1 MRAITSTEVNRYMR
15 YMNIKKL
22 IGTKA
27 FYRMILGITIP
38 IIVQNGITNFV
49 NLLDNVMV
57 GRLGTE
63 QLSGVGIANQLVF
76 VFTLCLF
83 GGLSGAGIFTAQFFG
98 KGDHEGLRYSVRFK
112 LYTALTILAVGGA
125 ILVPFGENLIT
136 LFLNE
141 EDTTGDVAMTLFYGR
156 EYLKIA
162 LISLAPMALTQVY
175 ANTLRE
181 TGQTVPPMVAS
192 IVAVG
197 TNALFN
203 WLLIFGI
210 GPFPALGVVGA
221 AWGTVIARV
230 VELSIVVIWSHANVK
245 KVPYF
250 KGLYRSLRIPLRL
263 VGQIFVKTLPL
274 MVNEFLWSS
283 GMTVL
288 NQCYSTRGLVAVAAV
303 NIAVTIANVFN
314 IVYMSMGSAVAIIV
328 GNQLGSGKI
337 EEAKDTDRKIIA
349 FSCVLCAGVGAV
361 MAALSPLFTSVYNVT
376 DDVKNLAA
384 VMIVVYAV
392 MMPFSSF
399 AHNCYFTLR
408 SGGQTF
414 ITFLFDSAFV
424 WAVSVPTGIL
434 LSRLTDLP
442 IIPLFIICM
451 SLELGKCIIGF
462 FMLKSGKWAKKL
474 V

>member
-1 MRAITSTEVNRYMR
+1 
-15 YMNIKKL
+15 MNPKKL
-22 IGTKA
+22 IGNKA
-27 FYRMILGITIP
+27 FYKMILGITVP
-38 IIVQNGITNFV
+38 IIIQNGITNFV
-49 NLLDNVMV
+49 SLLDNVMV

-63 QLSGVGIANQLVF
+63 QLSGVGIANQLIF

-98 KGDHEGLRYSVRFK
+98 KGDAEGLRYSVRFK
-112 LYTALTILAVGGA
+112 VYTILIILAVGGA
-125 ILVPFGENLIT
+125 ILIPFGDDLIT

-141 EDTTGDVAMTLFYGR
+141 EDAAGDVMLTLAYGR

-162 LISLAPMALTQVY
+162 LIALVPMALTQVY

-192 IVAVG
+192 IVAVA

-203 WLLIFGI
+203 YLLIFGI

-230 VELSIVVIWSHANVK
+230 VELSIVAIWSHTHGKRATFVA
-245 KVPYF
+245 
-250 KGLYRSLRIPLRL
+250 GLYRSPRIPLCL
-263 VGQIFVKTLPL
+263 VGQIVVKTLPL
-274 MVNEFLWSS
+274 MINELLWAS

-328 GNQLGSGKI
+328 GNQLGAGQI

-349 FSCVLCAGVGAV
+349 FSCVLCTGIGAI
-361 MAALSPLFTSVYNVT
+361 MAILAPLFTSVYNVT
-376 DDVKNLAA
+376 DDAKSLAA

-424 WAVSVPTGIL
+424 WAVSVPTGLL

-451 SLELGKCIIGF
+451 SLELCKCVIGF

>member
-1 MRAITSTEVNRYMR
+1 MHP
-15 YMNIKKL
+15 KQL
-22 IGTKA
+22 IGNKA
-27 FYRMILGITIP
+27 FYKMILGITVP
-38 IIVQNGITNFV
+38 IIIQNGITNFV
-49 NLLDNVMV
+49 NLLDNIMV

-63 QLSGVGIANQLVF
+63 QLSGVGIANQLIF
-76 VFTLCLF
+76 VFTLCVF

-98 KGDHEGLRYSVRFK
+98 KGDHEGLRHSLRFK
-112 LYTALTILAVGGA
+112 LYTALIILAVGGL
-125 ILVPFGENLIT
+125 ILVPFGEELIT
-136 LFLNE
+136 LFLSE
-141 EDTTGDVAMTLFYGR
+141 EDTTGDALLTLAFGR
-156 EYLKIA
+156 EYLQVALVA
-162 LISLAPMALTQVY
+162 LIPMALTQVY

-192 IVAVG
+192 VVAVG

-230 VELSIVVIWSHANVK
+230 VELCIVVLWSHTHTQSL
-245 KVPYF
+245 PF
-250 KGLYRSLRIPLRL
+250 LRGLYRSPRIPLSL
-263 VGQIFVKTLPL
+263 AGQITVKTLPL
-274 MVNEFLWSS
+274 MLNELLWSS

-303 NIAVTIANVFN
+303 NIAVTVANVFN
-314 IVYMSMGSAVAIIV
+314 IVYMSMGSAVSIIV
-328 GNQLGSGKI
+328 GNQLGAGQI

-349 FSCVLCAGVGAV
+349 FSCVLCTVIGGI
-361 MAALSPLFTSVYNVT
+361 MAAFAPLFTAIYNVT
-376 DDVKNLAA
+376 SEARALAA

-424 WAVSVPTGIL
+424 WAVSVPVGLI

-442 IIPLFIICM
+442 IIPLFILCM
-451 SLELGKCIIGF
+451 SLELFKCVIGF
-462 FMLKSGKWAKKL
+462 FMLRSGKWAKKL

>member
-1 MRAITSTEVNRYMR
+1 MQIR
-15 YMNIKKL
+15 KL
-22 IGTKA
+22 IGDRA
-27 FYRMILGITIP
+27 FYRTVLTITIP
-38 IIVQNGITNFV
+38 IIIQNGITNFV

-63 QLSGVGIANQLVF
+63 QLSGVGIANQLIF
-76 VFTLCLF
+76 VFTLCIF

-98 KGDHEGLRYSVRFK
+98 KGDRDGLRYSIRFK
-112 LYTALTILAVGGA
+112 LYTVLAILAVGGA
-125 ILVPFGENLIT
+125 ILVPFGEDLIT
-136 LFLNE
+136 LFLTE
-141 EDTTGDVAMTLFYGR
+141 GDTTGDVAVTLYYGR

-162 LISLAPMALTQVY
+162 LIALVPMALTQVY

-181 TGQTVPPMVAS
+181 TGQTLPPMVAS
-192 IVAVG
+192 IVAVC
-197 TNALFN
+197 TNALCN

-230 VELSIVVIWSHANVK
+230 LELSIVVIWSHANAR
-245 KVPYF
+245 KVPFF
-250 KGLYRSLRIPLRL
+250 KGLYRSLYIPSRL
-263 VGQIFVKTLPL
+263 VGQITVKTLPL
-274 MVNEFLWSS
+274 MVNELLWSS

-288 NQCYSTRGLVAVAAV
+288 SQCYSTRGLAAVAAV

-328 GNQLGSGKI
+328 GNQLGAGQI

-349 FSCVLCAGVGAV
+349 FSCVLCAAIGAL
-361 MAALSPLFTSVYNVT
+361 MAAMSPLFTVFYNVT
-376 DDVKNLAA
+376 PEVKELAA
-384 VMIVVYAV
+384 VMIVVYAAL
-392 MMPFSSF
+392 MPISSF

-414 ITFLFDSAFV
+414 ITFLFDSAYV
-424 WAVSVPTGIL
+424 WAVSVPTGLL
-434 LSRLTDLP
+434 LSRLTGLP
-442 IIPLFIICM
+442 IIPLFIVCN
-451 SLELGKCIIGF
+451 SLELGKCVIGV
-462 FMLKSGKWAKKL
+462 FMLRSGKWAKKL

>member
-1 MRAITSTEVNRYMR
+1 
-15 YMNIKKL
+15 MNVKKL
-22 IGTKA
+22 IGNKA
-27 FYRMILGITIP
+27 FYKMILGITIP
-38 IIVQNGITNFV
+38 IIIQNGITNFV
-49 NLLDNVMV
+49 SLLDNIMV

-83 GGLSGAGIFTAQFFG
+83 GGLAGAGIFTAQFFG
-98 KGDHEGLRYSVRFK
+98 KGDREGLCYSVRFK
-112 LYTALTILAVGGA
+112 LYTALIILAVGGA
-125 ILVPFGENLIT
+125 ILIPFGEDLIT

-141 EDTTGDVAMTLFYGR
+141 EDTTGNVLLTLAYGR
-156 EYLKIA
+156 DYLRIA
-162 LISLAPMALTQVY
+162 LIALVPMALTQVY

-192 IVAVG
+192 IVAVA
-197 TNALFN
+197 TNALCN
-203 WLLIFGI
+203 YLLIFGI

-230 VELSIVVIWSHANVK
+230 VELTIVAVWSHTHPKQAA
-245 KVPYF
+245 F
-250 KGLYRSLRIPLRL
+250 ARELYRSPRIPVKL
-263 VGQIFVKTLPL
+263 VGQILVKTLPL
-274 MVNEFLWSS
+274 IGNELLWSS

-314 IVYMSMGSAVAIIV
+314 IVYMSMGTAVSIIV
-328 GNQLGSGKI
+328 GNQLGAGNI

-349 FSCVLCAGVGAV
+349 FSFVLCIGIGGV
-361 MAALSPLFTSVYNVT
+361 MALLAPSFTSIYNVT
-376 DDVKNLAA
+376 DEVKSLAA
-384 VMIVVYAV
+384 MLIIIHAA

-408 SGGQTF
+408 SGGQAF

-451 SLELGKCIIGF
+451 SLELFRCVIGF
-462 FMLKSGKWAKKL
+462 FMLKSGKWARKL

>member
-1 MRAITSTEVNRYMR
+1 
-15 YMNIKKL
+15 MNIKKL

-27 FYRMILGITIP
+27 FYKMILGITIP
-38 IIVQNGITNFV
+38 IIIQNGITNFV
-49 NLLDNVMV
+49 SLLDNVMV

-63 QLSGVGIANQLVF
+63 QLSGVGIANQLIF

-98 KGDHEGLRYSVRFK
+98 KGDSEGLRYSVRFK
-112 LYTALTILAVGGA
+112 LYTALIILAVGGA
-125 ILVPFGENLIT
+125 ILIPFGEDLIT
-136 LFLNE
+136 LFLND
-141 EDTTGDVAMTLFYGR
+141 EDTTGNVALTLHFGR

-162 LISLAPMALTQVY
+162 LIALVPMAITQVY

-181 TGQTVPPMVAS
+181 TGQTLPPMVAS

-230 VELSIVVIWSHANVK
+230 VELSIVVIWSHTHAK
-245 KVPYF
+245 KATFVT
-250 KGLYRSLRIPLRL
+250 GLYRSLRIPPRL

-274 MVNEFLWSS
+274 MVNELLWSS

-314 IVYMSMGSAVAIIV
+314 IVYMSMGSAVAIVV
-328 GNQLGSGKI
+328 GNQLGAGQI

-349 FSCVLCAGVGAV
+349 FSCVLCTGIGAV
-361 MAALSPLFTSVYNVT
+361 MAALAPLFTSVYNVT
-376 DDVKNLAA
+376 DEVKTLAA
-384 VMIVVYAV
+384 VMIVVYAAL
-392 MMPFSSF
+392 MPFSSF

-424 WAVSVPTGIL
+424 WAVSVPTGLI

-442 IIPLFIICM
+442 IIPLFVICM
-451 SLELGKCIIGF
+451 SLELFKCIIGF

>member
-1 MRAITSTEVNRYMR
+1 
-15 YMNIKKL
+15 MNIKKL

-27 FYRMILGITIP
+27 FYKMILSITVP
-38 IIVQNGITNFV
+38 IIIQNGITNFV

-63 QLSGVGIANQLVF
+63 QLSGVGIANQLIF

-98 KGDHEGLRYSVRFK
+98 KGDHDGLRYSVRFK
-112 LYTALTILAVGGA
+112 LYTVLIILAVGGA
-125 ILVPFGENLIT
+125 ILIPFGDELIT
-136 LFLNE
+136 LFLND
-141 EDTTGDVAMTLFYGR
+141 EDTTGDVAMTLYYGR

-162 LISLAPMALTQVY
+162 LISLVPMALTQVY

-192 IVAVG
+192 IAAVC

-221 AWGTVIARV
+221 AWGTVIARIL
-230 VELSIVVIWSHANVK
+230 ELSIVIIWSHANTAK
-245 KVPYF
+245 APYF
-250 KGLYRSLRIPLRL
+250 KGLYRSPRIPLAM
-263 VGQIFVKTLPL
+263 VGQITVKTLPL
-274 MVNEFLWSS
+274 MVNELLWSS

-328 GNQLGSGKI
+328 GNQLGAGQI

-349 FSCVLCAGVGAV
+349 FSCVLCAGIGGA
-361 MAALSPLFTSVYNVT
+361 MAAFAPLFTSVYNVT
-376 DDVKNLAA
+376 DDVKTLAA
-384 VMIVVYAV
+384 VMIVVYAA

-424 WAVSVPTGIL
+424 WAISVPTGLI
-434 LSRLTDLP
+434 LSRLTNLD

-451 SLELGKCIIGF
+451 SLELFKCVIGF

>member
-1 MRAITSTEVNRYMR
+1 
-15 YMNIKKL
+15 MNIKKL

-27 FYRMILGITIP
+27 FYKMVLGITVP
-38 IIVQNGITNFV
+38 IMIQNGITNFV

-63 QLSGVGIANQLVF
+63 QLSGVGIANQLIF

-98 KGDHEGLRYSVRFK
+98 KGDRDGLRYSVRFK
-112 LYTALTILAVGGA
+112 LYTALIILAVGGA
-125 ILVPFGENLIT
+125 ILIPFGEDLIT

-141 EDTTGDVAMTLFYGR
+141 EDTTGDVALTLYYGR

-162 LISLAPMALTQVY
+162 LIALVPMAITQVY

-181 TGQTVPPMVAS
+181 TAQTVPPMVAS
-192 IVAVG
+192 IVAVC

-203 WLLIFGI
+203 WFLIFGI

-230 VELSIVVIWSHANVK
+230 VELSIVVIWSHTHAK
-245 KVPYF
+245 KALFVADLF
-250 KGLYRSLRIPLRL
+250 RSPRIPLAL

-274 MVNEFLWSS
+274 MVNELLWSS

-314 IVYMSMGSAVAIIV
+314 IVFLSMGSAVAIIV
-328 GNQLGSGKI
+328 GNQLGAGQI

-349 FSCVLCAGVGAV
+349 FSCVLCTGIGAIMAV
-361 MAALSPLFTSVYNVT
+361 MAPLFTSVYNVT
-376 DDVKNLAA
+376 DDVKSLAA
-384 VMIVVYAV
+384 VMIVVYAA

-424 WAVSVPTGIL
+424 WAISVPVGLI

-442 IIPLFIICM
+442 IIPLFVICA
-451 SLELGKCIIGF
+451 SLELFKCIIGF

>member
-1 MRAITSTEVNRYMR
+1 MQ
-15 YMNIKKL
+15 IKKL
-22 IGTKA
+22 IGNKA
-27 FYRMILGITIP
+27 FYKTVLAITIP
-38 IIVQNGITNFV
+38 IIIQNGITNFV

-63 QLSGVGIANQLVF
+63 QLSGVGIANQLIF
-76 VFTLCLF
+76 VFTLCVF

-98 KGDHEGLRYSVRFK
+98 KGDCDGLRYSVRFK
-112 LYTALTILAVGGA
+112 LYTILAIMAVGGA
-125 ILVPFGENLIT
+125 ILIPFGEDLIT
-136 LFLNE
+136 LFLTE
-141 EDTTGDVAMTLFYGR
+141 GDTTGDVAMTLHYGR

-162 LISLAPMALTQVY
+162 LISLVPMALTQVY

-181 TGQTVPPMVAS
+181 TGNTVPPMVAS
-192 IVAVG
+192 VVAVV
-197 TNALFN
+197 TNALCN

-210 GPFPALGVVGA
+210 GPFPTLGVVGA

-230 VELSIVVIWSHANVK
+230 LELCIVVIWSHANTK
-245 KVPYF
+245 KVPFF
-250 KGLYRSLRIPLRL
+250 KGLYRSPRIPAAL

-274 MVNEFLWSS
+274 MVNELLWSS

-288 NQCYSTRGLVAVAAV
+288 SQCYSTRGLVAVAAV

-328 GNQLGSGKI
+328 GNQLGAGQI
-337 EEAKDTDRKIIA
+337 EEAKDTDRKILA
-349 FSCVLCAGVGAV
+349 FSCVLCTVIGAV
-361 MAALSPLFTSVYNVT
+361 MAAMAPLFTVVYNVT
-376 DDVKNLAA
+376 SEVKELAA
-384 VMIVVYAV
+384 VMIVIYACL
-392 MMPFSSF
+392 MPISSF

-408 SGGQTF
+408 SGGQAF
-414 ITFLFDSAFV
+414 ITFLFDSAYM
-424 WAVSVPTGIL
+424 WAINVPTGLI

-451 SLELGKCIIGF
+451 SLELGKCVIGF
-462 FMLKSGKWAKKL
+462 FMLRSGKWARKL

>member
-1 MRAITSTEVNRYMR
+1 MH
-15 YMNIKKL
+15 IKKL

-27 FYRMILGITIP
+27 FYKMILGITVP
-38 IIVQNGITNFV
+38 IIIQNGITNFV

-63 QLSGVGIANQLVF
+63 QLSGVGIANQLIF
-76 VFTLCLF
+76 VFTLCVF

-98 KGDHEGLRYSVRFK
+98 KGDNEGLRYSIRFK
-112 LYTALTILAVGGA
+112 LYAILLIMAVGGA
-125 ILVPFGENLIT
+125 ILIPFGEDLIT
-136 LFLNE
+136 LFLTEN
-141 EDTTGDVAMTLFYGR
+141 DTTADAAMTLLYGR
-156 EYLKIA
+156 EYLKVAIIA
-162 LISLAPMALTQVY
+162 LVPMALTQVY

-192 IVAVG
+192 VVAVCS
-197 TNALFN
+197 NALFN

-230 VELSIVVIWSHANVK
+230 VELSIVVIWSHTHTK
-245 KVPYF
+245 RVPYF
-250 KGLYRSLRIPLRL
+250 KGLYRSPRIPAAL
-263 VGQIFVKTLPL
+263 VGQIFVKSLPL
-274 MVNEFLWSS
+274 MLNELLWSS

-303 NIAVTIANVFN
+303 NIAVTISNVFN
-314 IVYMSMGSAVAIIV
+314 IVYMSMGSAVAIVV
-328 GNQLGSGKI
+328 GNQLGAGQI

-349 FSCVLCAGVGAV
+349 FSCVLCAGIGAV
-361 MAALSPLFTSVYNVT
+361 MAAMSPLFTLVYNVT
-376 DDVKNLAA
+376 EDVKALAA
-384 VMIVVYAV
+384 VMIVVYAAL
-392 MMPFSSF
+392 MPFSSF

-424 WAVSVPTGIL
+424 WAVSVPTGLI

-442 IIPLFIICM
+442 IIPLFVICM
-451 SLELGKCIIGF
+451 SLELFKCIIGF
-462 FMLKSGKWAKKL
+462 FMLKSGKWAKRL

>member
-1 MRAITSTEVNRYMR
+1 
-15 YMNIKKL
+15 MNIKKL

-27 FYRMILGITIP
+27 FYKMILGITIP
-38 IIVQNGITNFV
+38 IIIQNGITNFV

-57 GRLGTE
+57 GSLGTE
-63 QLSGVGIANQLVF
+63 QLSGVGIANQLIF

-98 KGDHEGLRYSVRFK
+98 KADGEGLRYSVRFK
-112 LYTALTILAVGGA
+112 LYTALIILAVGGA
-125 ILVPFGENLIT
+125 ILIPFGEDLIT
-136 LFLNE
+136 LFLTE
-141 EDTTGDVAMTLFYGR
+141 GDTTGDVAMTLHYGR

-162 LISLAPMALTQVY
+162 LISLIPMALTQVY

-181 TGQTVPPMVAS
+181 TGNTVPPMVAS
-192 IVAVG
+192 VVAVG
-197 TNALFN
+197 TNAFFN
-203 WLLIFGI
+203 WLLIFGV

-230 VELSIVVIWSHANVK
+230 MELSIVMIWSHTHAQKATFVT
-245 KVPYF
+245 
-250 KGLYRSLRIPLRL
+250 GLYRSLRIPPRL

-274 MVNEFLWSS
+274 MINELLWSS
-283 GMTVL
+283 GMTIL

-314 IVYMSMGSAVAIIV
+314 IVYMSMGSAVAIVV
-328 GNQLGSGKI
+328 GNQLGAGQI
-337 EEAKDTDRKIIA
+337 EEAKDTDRKILA
-349 FSCVLCAGVGAV
+349 FSCVLCTGIGIV
-361 MAALSPLFTSVYNVT
+361 MAALAPLFTSVYNVT
-376 DDVKNLAA
+376 DDVKSLAA
-384 VMIVVYAV
+384 VMIVVYAAL
-392 MMPFSSF
+392 MPISSF

-408 SGGQTF
+408 SGGQAF
-414 ITFLFDSAFV
+414 ITFLFDSAYM
-424 WAVSVPTGIL
+424 WGINVPTGLI

-451 SLELGKCIIGF
+451 SLELGKCVIGF

>member
-1 MRAITSTEVNRYMR
+1 MH
-15 YMNIKKL
+15 IKKL
-22 IGTKA
+22 IGDKA
-27 FYRMILGITIP
+27 FYKTVLAITIP
-38 IIVQNGITNFV
+38 IIIQNGITNFV

-63 QLSGVGIANQLVF
+63 QLSGVGIANQLIF

-98 KGDHEGLRYSVRFK
+98 KGDNEGLRYSVRFK
-112 LYTALTILAVGGA
+112 LYTALVILAVGGA
-125 ILVPFGENLIT
+125 ILIPCGEDLIT
-136 LFLNE
+136 LFLTE
-141 EDTTGDVAMTLFYGR
+141 DDTTGDVAMTLFFGR

-162 LISLAPMALTQVY
+162 LISLIPMALTQVY

-192 IVAVG
+192 IAAVC
-197 TNALFN
+197 TNAMANYLF
-203 WLLIFGI
+203 IFGI

-230 VELSIVVIWSHANVK
+230 VELSIVVIWSHANPK
-245 KVPYF
+245 RVPF
-250 KGLYRSLRIPLRL
+250 VKGLFRSLRIPLGL
-263 VGQIFVKTLPL
+263 VGQIVVKTLPL
-274 MVNEFLWSS
+274 MCNELLWSL

-288 NQCYSTRGLVAVAAV
+288 NQCYSTRGLSAVAAL
-303 NIAVTIANVFN
+303 NIAITVTNVFN
-314 IVYMSMGSAVAIIV
+314 IVFMSMGSAVAIIV
-328 GNQLGSGKI
+328 GSQLGAGQI

-349 FSCVLCAGVGAV
+349 FSCVLCTGIGAV
-361 MAALSPLFTSVYNVT
+361 MAALAPLFTRVYNVT
-376 DDVKNLAA
+376 DEVKSLAA
-384 VMIVVYAV
+384 ILMIIYAIS
-392 MMPFSSF
+392 MPFSSF

-424 WAVSVPTGIL
+424 WAVSVPTGLL

-442 IIPLFIICM
+442 MVPMFIICM
-451 SLELGKCIIGF
+451 SLELGKCVIGF
-462 FMLKSGKWAKKL
+462 FMLRSGKWAKKL

>member
-1 MRAITSTEVNRYMR
+1 
-15 YMNIKKL
+15 MNIKKL

-38 IIVQNGITNFV
+38 IIIQNGITNVV

-63 QLSGVGIANQLVF
+63 QLSGVGIANQLIF

-98 KGDHEGLRYSVRFK
+98 KGDKDGMRYSVRFK
-112 LYTALTILAVGGA
+112 LYTALLILVVGGA
-125 ILVPFGENLIT
+125 ILIPFGEDLIT

-141 EDTTGDVAMTLFYGR
+141 EDVTGDVALTLQYGR
-156 EYLKIA
+156 EYLRVALIA
-162 LISLAPMALTQVY
+162 LIPMVITQVY
-175 ANTLRE
+175 ASTLRE
-181 TGQTVPPMVAS
+181 TARTTPPMVAG
-192 IVAVG
+192 IVAVC

-230 VELSIVVIWSHANVK
+230 VELSIVVIWSHTNTQ

-250 KGLYRSLRIPLRL
+250 KGLYRSLRIPAAL
-263 VGQIFVKTLPL
+263 VRQIFVKTLPL
-274 MVNEFLWSS
+274 MMNELLWSS
-283 GMTVL
+283 GMTIL

-303 NIAVTIANVFN
+303 NIAVTVANVFN
-314 IVYMSMGSAVAIIV
+314 IVYMSMGSAVSIVV
-328 GNQLGSGKI
+328 GNLLGAGKI
-337 EEAKDTDRKIIA
+337 EEAKDTDNKIIA
-349 FSCVLCAGVGAV
+349 FSIVLCIGIGAV
-361 MAALSPLFTSVYNVT
+361 MAALSPLFTSIYKVT
-376 DDVKNLAA
+376 DDVKALAA
-384 VMIVVYAV
+384 VLIVIYAAS
-392 MMPFSSF
+392 MPFSSF

-424 WAVSVPTGIL
+424 WAVSVPVGLI

-451 SLELGKCIIGF
+451 SLELIKCVIGF
-462 FMLKSGKWAKKL
+462 FMLKSGKWARKL

>member
-1 MRAITSTEVNRYMR
+1 MS
-15 YMNIKKL
+15 IKKF
-22 IGTKA
+22 IGTKS
-27 FYRMILGITIP
+27 FYKNILAITIP
-38 IIVQNGITNFV
+38 IIIQNGITNFV

-63 QLSGVGIANQLVF
+63 QLSGVGIANQLIF

-98 KGDHEGLRYSVRFK
+98 KGDRDGLRYSVRFK
-112 LYTALTILAVGGA
+112 LYTAFIILAVGGA
-125 ILVPFGENLIT
+125 ILIPFGENLIT

-141 EDTTGDVAMTLFYGR
+141 EDATGNVALTLYYGR

-162 LISLAPMALTQVY
+162 LIALVPMAFTQVY

-197 TNALFN
+197 TNAVFN

-210 GPFPALGVVGA
+210 YPFPALGVVGA
-221 AWGTVIARV
+221 AWGTVIARI
-230 VELSIVVIWSHANVK
+230 VELAIVVIWSHTHASRTLFV
-245 KVPYF
+245 
-250 KGLYRSLRIPLRL
+250 KGLYRSLRIPLHL
-263 VGQIFVKTLPL
+263 VGQITVKTFPL
-274 MVNEFLWSS
+274 MVNELLWSS
-283 GMTVL
+283 GMTIL

-303 NIAVTIANVFN
+303 NIAVTISNVFN

-328 GNQLGSGKI
+328 GNQLGAGQI
-337 EEAKDTDRKIIA
+337 DEAKDTDRKILA
-349 FSCVLCAGVGAV
+349 FSCVLCTGIGAI
-361 MAALSPLFTSVYNVT
+361 MAALAPLFTAVYNVT
-376 DDVKNLAA
+376 EDVKALAA

-424 WAVSVPTGIL
+424 WAVSVPTGLI

-442 IIPLFIICM
+442 IIPLFVICM

-462 FMLKSGKWAKKL
+462 FMLKSGKWAKRL

>member
-1 MRAITSTEVNRYMR
+1 
-15 YMNIKKL
+15 MNIKKF
-22 IGTKA
+22 IGTKS
-27 FYRMILGITIP
+27 FYKTVMAITIP
-38 IIVQNGITNFV
+38 IIIQNGITSFV

-63 QLSGVGIANQLVF
+63 QLSGVGIANQLLF

-83 GGLSGAGIFTAQFFG
+83 GGLAGAGIFTAQFYG

-112 LYTALTILAVGGA
+112 LYTALFILAVGGA
-125 ILVPFGENLIT
+125 ILIPFGENLIT
-136 LFLNE
+136 LFLTE
-141 EDTTGDVAMTLFYGR
+141 GDESGDVAMTLFYGR
-156 EYLKIA
+156 EYLA
-162 LISLAPMALTQVY
+162 VTLISLIPMTLTQVY
-175 ANTLRE
+175 ASTLRE
-181 TGQTVPPMVAS
+181 AGRTVPPVVAS
-192 IVAVG
+192 ITAVV
-197 TNALFN
+197 TNALCN

-210 GPFPALGVVGA
+210 GPFPAMGVVGA

-230 VELSIVVIWSHANVK
+230 LEFAIVAVWSHANTK

-250 KGLYRSLRIPLRL
+250 KGLYRSPRIPLAL
-263 VGQIFVKTLPL
+263 VKQILVKSLPL
-274 MVNEFLWSS
+274 MVNELLWSS
-283 GMTVL
+283 GMTIL

-303 NIAVTIANVFN
+303 NIAVTVANVFN

-328 GNQLGSGKI
+328 GNQLGAGQI

-349 FSCVLCAGVGAV
+349 FSCVLCTVIGGI
-361 MAALSPLFTSVYNVT
+361 MAAMAPLFTVFYNVT
-376 DDVKNLAA
+376 QDVTDLAA
-384 VMIVVYAV
+384 IMIIVYAG
-392 MMPFSSF
+392 MRPFSSF

-414 ITFLFDSAFV
+414 ITFLFDSAYV
-424 WAVSVPTGIL
+424 WTVSVPVGLL

-442 IIPLFIICM
+442 IIPLFIICN
-451 SLELGKCIIGF
+451 SVELGKCVIGL

>member
-451 SLELGKCIIGF
+451 SMELGKCIIGF